1 MNKDNTYLL
10 WKVNG
15 LITKAEIIE
24 QPYSGQFK
32 ERIYGISNSWN
43 SQDCTWIKFEDENY
57 NEWCGQF
64 EGAQQAVALS
74 SKHNK
79 FLVATF
85 DYLFQIDCVSGEMT
99 DYEPTNTYKDLT
111 VTPFGDFIIAD
122 YYHIEIIRES
132 INDRKLLDI
141 PIQMDMIKF
150 NGWSENKLSI
160 SCEELGVVDS
170 KVELELD
177 ATTFEIN
184 ILSRIYK

>member
-1 MNKDNTYLL
+1 MIR
-10 WKVNG
+10 

-32 ERIYGISNSWN
+32 ERIYDIPNTRN
-43 SQDCTWIKFEDENY
+43 SQDWTWIKFGDENY

-64 EGAQQAVALS
+64 GGELQAVALS

-79 FLVATF
+79 FLVVTF
-85 DYLFQIDCVSGEMT
+85 DYLFEIDCVSGEMT

-122 YYHIEIIRES
+122 YYNIAIIRGA
-132 INDRKLLDI
+132 IKDRYFLDI
-141 PIQMDMIKF
+141 PIQMDMIKL
-150 NGWSENKLSI
+150 NGWSESKLSI
-160 SCEELGVVDS
+160 SCEELGVADS

-177 ATTFEIN
+177 AKTFEITF
-184 ILSRIYK
+184 K